1 MDKTPKTK
9 VCSKCGID
17 KDHSLFSSYIV
28 KGVRG
33 LRGECK
39 DCSRVYFRDKARERY
54 KNNPERC
61 RKLSREYAERNPEK
75 TKERYKSWASTDKAK
90 ELKRDRDRRYYHSN
104 PEKARER
111 RRSLSRKDREI
122 LGDSYIA
129 FRLGGSITEIPK
141 ELIEAK
147 RVQLQLMRYLKNGN

>member
-1 MDKTPKTK
+1 MDKTQKTK
-9 VCSKCGID
+9 TCSKCGIS

-54 KNNPERC
+54 KNNPESC
-61 RKLSREYAERNPEK
+61 RKLSREYAARNPEK
-75 TKERYKSWASTDKAK
+75 TRERYKKWASTDKAK
-90 ELKRDRDRRYYHSN
+90 ELKREREKGYYNSN
-104 PEKARER
+104 PTKAQEKR
-111 RRSLSRKDREI
+111 RKLSRKDREI

-129 FRLGGSITEIPK
+129 FRLGGNIKNIPK
-141 ELIEAK
+141 DLIEAK
-147 RVQLQLMRYLKNGN
+147 RIQLQIKRYLKNGN